1 MSVAI
6 IDCGSGNLRSA
17 AKAFEKMAIKT
28 TGQVHVTKCPDVVAK
43 AKYIVLPGQGAF
55 PDVKKGLD
63 SIPGLRD
70 SLKEQVVDC
79 GKPFLGICVGMQLMA
94 DISHEYM
101 PTDGF
106 GWLPGEVS
114 KIDPN
119 KYLKNKEE
127 AFKVPHMGWNSI
139 RLMRSHPVLSE
150 IEPDDEFYFV
160 HSYYAVPE
168 DDQSIFAL
176 TAYELEFASVIGKE
190 NFIATQFHPEK
201 SGRVGLRLLNKF
213 IGWSS

>member
-1 MSVAI
+1 M
-6 IDCGSGNLRSA
+6 
-17 AKAFEKMAIKT
+17 
-28 TGQVHVTKCPDVVAK
+28 
-43 AKYIVLPGQGAF
+43 
-55 PDVKKGLD
+55 
-63 SIPGLRD
+63 
-70 SLKEQVVDC
+70 
-79 GKPFLGICVGMQLMA
+79 GICLGLQVSLDFSQENQTETLKLV
-94 DISHEYM
+94 
-101 PTDGF
+101 T
-106 GWLPGEVS
+106 GEV
-114 KIDPN
+114 N
-119 KYLKNKEE
+119 KFQFNQEGL
-127 AFKVPHMGWNSI
+127 KVPHMGWNSI
-139 RLMRSHPVLSE
+139 RLMQSHPVLSE